1 MDEDDKRGI
10 LTHTQLQDRHSEKK
24 LQDQNS
30 NQDPKK
36 VAETGI
42 IKKQLVSQL
51 THNIHIPIKE
61 TLILTD
67 SKHQSWQGKAEA
79 PIYQTCGRKQEF
91 VEFFMT

>member
-42 IKKQLVSQL
+42 IKKQYIVNTQYLH
-51 THNIHIPIKE
+51 TDKGNINFNRFR
-61 TLILTD
+61 
-67 SKHQSWQGKAEA
+67 A
-79 PIYQTCGRKQEF
+79 PKLAR
-91 VEFFMT
+91 